1 MHNNFNC
8 YYDNVLQS
16 NNDSTKR
23 LTYLAECFIKQTMY
37 KGFCSFI
44 LCANEM
50 IEYFYSVAKL
60 YCRTK
65 PRQSIV
71 KKVKKKQKQKQKQN
85 LGEHNMLLV
94 TID

>member
-16 NNDSTKR
+16 NDDSTKR

-50 IEYFYSVAKL
+50 IEYFYSVTKL
-60 YCRTK
+60 YYRTK

-71 KKVKKKQKQKQKQN
+71 KKVKKQTKQKQKQN

>member
-23 LTYLAECFIKQTMY
+23 LTYLAECFIKQKMY
-37 KGFCSFI
+37 KGVCSFM

-50 IEYFYSVAKL
+50 IEYFYSVAKP

-65 PRQSIV
+65 PRQSI
-71 KKVKKKQKQKQKQN
+71 KKVKNKQN
-85 LGEHNMLLV
+85 KNKNKTLANI
-94 TID
+94 TCYW

>member
-16 NNDSTKR
+16 NNDSTKI

-50 IEYFYSVAKL
+50 IEYFYSVTKL

-71 KKVKKKQKQKQKQN
+71 KKVKNKQN
-85 LGEHNMLLV
+85 KNKNKTLAN
-94 TID
+94 IKCYW

>member
-16 NNDSTKR
+16 NNDSTKI

-37 KGFCSFI
+37 KDFCSFM

-50 IEYFYSVAKL
+50 IEYFYSVAKP

-71 KKVKKKQKQKQKQN
+71 KKVKNKQN
-85 LGEHNMLLV
+85 KNKTLANI
-94 TID
+94 TCYW

>member
-8 YYDNVLQS
+8 YYNNVLQS

-23 LTYLAECFIKQTMY
+23 LTYLAECFIKQKMY
-37 KGFCSFI
+37 KGVCSFM

-50 IEYFYSVAKL
+50 IEYFYSVAKP
-60 YCRTK
+60 YCGTK

-71 KKVKKKQKQKQKQN
+71 KKVKNKQN
-85 LGEHNMLLV
+85 KNKNKTLANI
-94 TID
+94 TCYW

>member
-1 MHNNFNC
+1 MHDKFNC

-37 KGFCSFI
+37 KGFCSFM

-50 IEYFYSVAKL
+50 IEYFYSVAN
-60 YCRTK
+60 R
-65 PRQSIV
+65 IV
-71 KKVKKKQKQKQKQN
+71 EQNQDKVLLKK
-85 LGEHNMLLV
+85 
-94 TID
+94 